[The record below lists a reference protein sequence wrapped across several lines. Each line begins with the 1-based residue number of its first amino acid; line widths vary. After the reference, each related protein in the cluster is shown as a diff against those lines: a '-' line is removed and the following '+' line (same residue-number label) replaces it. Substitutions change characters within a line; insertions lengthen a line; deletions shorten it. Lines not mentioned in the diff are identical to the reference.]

1 MKKTSTT
8 NILAKIF
15 KKTPEKKVKKKT
27 KPKVAKKSTPPKA
40 KVVKKNIPVKKTK
53 TKKVTATKI
62 KKNLKTVSKKAAP
75 EKVEIKTDNLRISK
89 SNEVKPEIKK
99 VKKQETEKR
108 EYKVKDYVVYP
119 KHGVGQITEFKK
131 INIGGIDVET
141 YVLKFE
147 KDKANG
153 MVPVNKQS
161 HLRPLA
167 TINQVNK
174 CISIL
179 KSKPKIK
186 RSMWSRRAQEY
197 EAKISSGKI
206 YELAEVVRDLNK
218 GDDLMVDQSYS
229 ERQLFEKAY
238 ERILSEFQIVMG
250 VSLEDTQKKLD
261 KALKRNLE
269 GQPKTIA
276 APTKIKDPAAD
287 PDADSVQITDT
298 ENLTSGDQLQAVE
311 RVLKRTRGIAS
322 YEIIS
327 EKKLIGL
334 LEPWLGTGNVTAD
347 LPIPVMIDVIL
358 NPEKRFNE
366 KGLRIELSAVAPGAK
381 LDTHGRWRQNL
392 ERGLQTMRILAG
404 LILMLVTIATA
415 TVIIFATRA
424 GLGTNKETVE
434 VLHLIGAHDKF
445 ISRQF
450 ERQFLTLSL
459 LSCIIGYGAA
469 AGIFHMLFILMT
481 DMEDMQFY
489 LLLLGV
495 PFLSILMTWLIIRNF
510 VIRTLAKAL

>member
-1 MKKTSTT
+1 MSKISTK
-8 NILAKIF
+8 NILKKIF
-15 KKTPEKKVKKKT
+15 KGKTETKVKKKVSKKVSKKIVKAKKVKKIPTKKT
-27 KPKVAKKSTPPKA
+27 KVALKKTSPKA
-40 KVVKKNIPVKKTK
+40 TK
-53 TKKVTATKI
+53 TKKITKTTQI
-62 KKNLKTVSKKAAP
+62 KEEA
-75 EKVEIKTDNLRISK
+75 KVDNLRISK

-108 EYKVKDYVVYP
+108 EYKIKDHIVYP

-141 YVLKFE
+141 YVIKFE

-238 ERILSEFQIVMG
+238 ERILSEFQIVLN

-261 KALKRNLE
+261 KALKRNLG
-269 GQPKTIA
+269 GQTQPAIA
-276 APTKIKDPAAD
+276 APKSSATELPVEEPISD
-287 PDADSVQITDT
+287 TD
-298 ENLTSGDQLQAVE
+298 
-311 RVLKRTRGIAS
+311 
-322 YEIIS
+322 
-327 EKKLIGL
+327 
-334 LEPWLGTGNVTAD
+334 EP
-347 LPIPVMIDVIL
+347 
-358 NPEKRFNE
+358 
-366 KGLRIELSAVAPGAK
+366 IE
-381 LDTHGRWRQNL
+381 
-392 ERGLQTMRILAG
+392 E
-404 LILMLVTIATA
+404 
-415 TVIIFATRA
+415 
-424 GLGTNKETVE
+424 
-434 VLHLIGAHDKF
+434 
-445 ISRQF
+445 
-450 ERQFLTLSL
+450 
-459 LSCIIGYGAA
+459 
-469 AGIFHMLFILMT
+469 
-481 DMEDMQFY
+481 
-489 LLLLGV
+489 
-495 PFLSILMTWLIIRNF
+495 
-510 VIRTLAKAL
+510 

>member
-1 MKKTSTT
+1 MKNLKTKMINLKNILKKTS
-8 NILAKIF
+8 N
-15 KKTPEKKVKKKT
+15 KKT
-27 KPKVAKKSTPPKA
+27 KPKNKKAVKKKKKTVKSKKITKNLKQKKVAKE
-40 KVVKKNIPVKKTK
+40 IK
-53 TKKVTATKI
+53 TKKLSKPIAKPKKI
-62 KKNLKTVSKKAAP
+62 
-75 EKVEIKTDNLRISK
+75 EKSEIKTDNLRISK
-89 SNEVKPEIKK
+89 NNEQKPEIKK

-218 GDDLMVDQSYS
+218 GDDLMIDQSYS

-238 ERILSEFQIVMG
+238 ERLLTEFQIVMG
-250 VSLEDTQKKLD
+250 ASLEDAQKKLD

-269 GQPKTIA
+269 K
-276 APTKIKDPAAD
+276 
-287 PDADSVQITDT
+287 QI
-298 ENLTSGDQLQAVE
+298 QKVE
-311 RVLKRTRGIAS
+311 AKATP
-322 YEIIS
+322 E
-327 EKKLIGL
+327 
-334 LEPWLGTGNVTAD
+334 D
-347 LPIPVMIDVIL
+347 LP
-358 NPEKRFNE
+358 EE
-366 KGLRIELSAVAPGAK
+366 EL
-381 LDTHGRWRQNL
+381 
-392 ERGLQTMRILAG
+392 
-404 LILMLVTIATA
+404 
-415 TVIIFATRA
+415 
-424 GLGTNKETVE
+424 
-434 VLHLIGAHDKF
+434 
-445 ISRQF
+445 
-450 ERQFLTLSL
+450 
-459 LSCIIGYGAA
+459 AA
-469 AGIFHMLFILMT
+469 
-481 DMEDMQFY
+481 E
-489 LLLLGV
+489 
-495 PFLSILMTWLIIRNF
+495 
-510 VIRTLAKAL
+510 

>member
-1 MKKTSTT
+1 MSKISTK
-8 NILAKIF
+8 NILKKIF
-15 KKTPEKKVKKKT
+15 KAKPEKKVKKKVSV
-27 KPKVAKKSTPPKA
+27 K
-40 KVVKKNIPVKKTK
+40 KVVKTKKATKDKIKKTKKVVAKK
-53 TKKVTATKI
+53 TKKVTKKITSKPIKLKKTLIVSESKEDTK
-62 KKNLKTVSKKAAP
+62 V
-75 EKVEIKTDNLRISK
+75 DNLRISK

-108 EYKVKDYVVYP
+108 EYKIKDHVVYP

-141 YVLKFE
+141 YVIKFE

-238 ERILSEFQIVMG
+238 ERILSEFQIVLN

-261 KALKRNLE
+261 KALKRNLG
-269 GQPKTIA
+269 GQTQPVVSTPKSTA
-276 APTKIKDPAAD
+276 TELPVEEP
-287 PDADSVQITDT
+287 ITDSE
-298 ENLTSGDQLQAVE
+298 ENLDE
-311 RVLKRTRGIAS
+311 
-322 YEIIS
+322 
-327 EKKLIGL
+327 
-334 LEPWLGTGNVTAD
+334 
-347 LPIPVMIDVIL
+347 
-358 NPEKRFNE
+358 
-366 KGLRIELSAVAPGAK
+366 
-381 LDTHGRWRQNL
+381 
-392 ERGLQTMRILAG
+392 
-404 LILMLVTIATA
+404 
-415 TVIIFATRA
+415 
-424 GLGTNKETVE
+424 
-434 VLHLIGAHDKF
+434 
-445 ISRQF
+445 
-450 ERQFLTLSL
+450 
-459 LSCIIGYGAA
+459 
-469 AGIFHMLFILMT
+469 
-481 DMEDMQFY
+481 
-489 LLLLGV
+489 
-495 PFLSILMTWLIIRNF
+495 
-510 VIRTLAKAL
+510 

>member
-1 MKKTSTT
+1 MSKISTK
-8 NILAKIF
+8 NILKKIF
-15 KKTPEKKVKKKT
+15 KTKPEKKVKKKVAV
-27 KPKVAKKSTPPKA
+27 KKVSKAKKA
-40 KVVKKNIPVKKTK
+40 VKEKIKK
-53 TKKVTATKI
+53 TKKVVTK
-62 KKNLKTVSKKAAP
+62 KTTKVSKKITP
-75 EKVEIKTDNLRISK
+75 KIIKTKKVVKVPEAKEDPKVDNLRISK

-108 EYKVKDYVVYP
+108 EYKIKDHVVYP

-141 YVLKFE
+141 YVIKFE

-238 ERILSEFQIVMG
+238 ERILSEFQIVLN

-261 KALKRNLE
+261 KALKRNLV
-269 GQPKTIA
+269 GQAQPIASVPKSSTTELPVEEPI
-276 APTKIKDPAAD
+276 AD
-287 PDADSVQITDT
+287 PD
-298 ENLTSGDQLQAVE
+298 ENLDE
-311 RVLKRTRGIAS
+311 
-322 YEIIS
+322 
-327 EKKLIGL
+327 
-334 LEPWLGTGNVTAD
+334 
-347 LPIPVMIDVIL
+347 
-358 NPEKRFNE
+358 
-366 KGLRIELSAVAPGAK
+366 
-381 LDTHGRWRQNL
+381 
-392 ERGLQTMRILAG
+392 
-404 LILMLVTIATA
+404 
-415 TVIIFATRA
+415 
-424 GLGTNKETVE
+424 
-434 VLHLIGAHDKF
+434 
-445 ISRQF
+445 
-450 ERQFLTLSL
+450 
-459 LSCIIGYGAA
+459 
-469 AGIFHMLFILMT
+469 
-481 DMEDMQFY
+481 
-489 LLLLGV
+489 
-495 PFLSILMTWLIIRNF
+495 
-510 VIRTLAKAL
+510 

>member
-1 MKKTSTT
+1 MKNLKMSKISTK
-8 NILAKIF
+8 NILKKIF
-15 KKTPEKKVKKKT
+15 KSKTEKKVKKKVIKKVVKSKKIKKVSKKVVAKKTKIASKKISPKVT
-27 KPKVAKKSTPPKA
+27 KPK
-40 KVVKKNIPVKKTK
+40 
-53 TKKVTATKI
+53 KI
-62 KKNLKTVSKKAAP
+62 
-75 EKVEIKTDNLRISK
+75 IKTPQIKEEVKVDNLRISK

-108 EYKVKDYVVYP
+108 QYKIKDHIVYP

-141 YVLKFE
+141 YVIKFE

-238 ERILSEFQIVMG
+238 ERILSEFQIVLN

-261 KALKRNLE
+261 KALKRNLSVQA
-269 GQPKTIA
+269 QPVPSVSK
-276 APTKIKDPAAD
+276 APTAELP
-287 PDADSVQITDT
+287 
-298 ENLTSGDQLQAVE
+298 VE
-311 RVLKRTRGIAS
+311 
-322 YEIIS
+322 
-327 EKKLIGL
+327 
-334 LEPWLGTGNVTAD
+334 EPVSDND
-347 LPIPVMIDVIL
+347 EP
-358 NPEKRFNE
+358 
-366 KGLRIELSAVAPGAK
+366 
-381 LDTHGRWRQNL
+381 LD
-392 ERGLQTMRILAG
+392 E
-404 LILMLVTIATA
+404 
-415 TVIIFATRA
+415 
-424 GLGTNKETVE
+424 
-434 VLHLIGAHDKF
+434 
-445 ISRQF
+445 
-450 ERQFLTLSL
+450 
-459 LSCIIGYGAA
+459 
-469 AGIFHMLFILMT
+469 
-481 DMEDMQFY
+481 
-489 LLLLGV
+489 
-495 PFLSILMTWLIIRNF
+495 
-510 VIRTLAKAL
+510 

>member
-1 MKKTSTT
+1 MKKTSST

-15 KKTPEKKVKKKT
+15 KKTPEKKSKKKT
-27 KPKVAKKSTPPKA
+27 VTKVVKKPKTKVAKKIITTKKA
-40 KVVKKNIPVKKTK
+40 KVIKKSKTK
-53 TKKVTATKI
+53 SN
-62 KKNLKTVSKKAAP
+62 KNLKAVSVKPVQQKT
-75 EKVEIKTDNLRISK
+75 EIKTDNLRISK

-99 VKKQETEKR
+99 VKKQETEKK

-167 TINQVNK
+167 SINQVNK

-218 GDDLMVDQSYS
+218 GDDLMIDQSYS

-238 ERILSEFQIVMG
+238 ERILSEFQIILG

-261 KALKRNLE
+261 KALKRNLD
-269 GQPKTIA
+269 GQAKVIA
-276 APTKIKDPAAD
+276 APTKPVEL
-287 PDADSVQITDT
+287 DSSETENTTDT
-298 ENLTSGDQLQAVE
+298 ED
-311 RVLKRTRGIAS
+311 
-322 YEIIS
+322 
-327 EKKLIGL
+327 
-334 LEPWLGTGNVTAD
+334 
-347 LPIPVMIDVIL
+347 
-358 NPEKRFNE
+358 
-366 KGLRIELSAVAPGAK
+366 
-381 LDTHGRWRQNL
+381 
-392 ERGLQTMRILAG
+392 
-404 LILMLVTIATA
+404 
-415 TVIIFATRA
+415 
-424 GLGTNKETVE
+424 
-434 VLHLIGAHDKF
+434 
-445 ISRQF
+445 
-450 ERQFLTLSL
+450 
-459 LSCIIGYGAA
+459 
-469 AGIFHMLFILMT
+469 
-481 DMEDMQFY
+481 
-489 LLLLGV
+489 
-495 PFLSILMTWLIIRNF
+495 
-510 VIRTLAKAL
+510 

>member
-15 KKTPEKKVKKKT
+15 KKNPVKKVKKKSVA
-27 KPKVAKKSTPPKA
+27 KAKVAKKS
-40 KVVKKNIPVKKTK
+40 KVSKKITPVKKSP
-53 TKKVTATKI
+53 AKI
-62 KKNLKTVSKKAAP
+62 KKNLKVNNAKSAP
-75 EKVEIKTDNLRISK
+75 QKIEVKNDNLRISK
-89 SNEVKPEIKK
+89 SNEVKPEIIK
-99 VKKQETEKR
+99 VKKQETEKK

-167 TINQVNK
+167 SINQVNK

-269 GQPKTIA
+269 GQAKAIA
-276 APTKIKDPAAD
+276 APAKLVDPTASKAE
-287 PDADSVQITDT
+287 PTNTDT
-298 ENLTSGDQLQAVE
+298 ED
-311 RVLKRTRGIAS
+311 
-322 YEIIS
+322 
-327 EKKLIGL
+327 
-334 LEPWLGTGNVTAD
+334 
-347 LPIPVMIDVIL
+347 
-358 NPEKRFNE
+358 
-366 KGLRIELSAVAPGAK
+366 
-381 LDTHGRWRQNL
+381 
-392 ERGLQTMRILAG
+392 
-404 LILMLVTIATA
+404 
-415 TVIIFATRA
+415 
-424 GLGTNKETVE
+424 
-434 VLHLIGAHDKF
+434 
-445 ISRQF
+445 
-450 ERQFLTLSL
+450 
-459 LSCIIGYGAA
+459 
-469 AGIFHMLFILMT
+469 
-481 DMEDMQFY
+481 
-489 LLLLGV
+489 
-495 PFLSILMTWLIIRNF
+495 
-510 VIRTLAKAL
+510 